1 MPQCG
6 TAPDVH
12 RPADAFSAGPL
23 TPRQEA
29 QVVAYRD
36 LLLEWNQRFNLT
48 AITDPDLVERRLF
61 ADAWR
66 MLPAIDA
73 VTYGQPARLI
83 DVGSGAG
90 FPGLALKIARP
101 ALDVTLL
108 EATAKKVTF
117 LRHVVETLGLEGVEA
132 IHDRAEEFGHDPG
145 RRERYDLA
153 TARAVASLPAL
164 IELCTPFLKIGG
176 HALFPK
182 SEQLDQELQEGK
194 KAAQML
200 GVRMLSADLV
210 PAIEGEQVTRLVIA
224 AKIRRTPPQYPRR
237 AGVPAREPLG
247 RVLP

>member
-1 MPQCG
+1 VDDLWGAQ
-6 TAPDVH
+6 
-12 RPADAFSAGPL
+12 PATYAAQPL
-23 TPRQEA
+23 TPAQKA
-29 QVVAYRD
+29 QVATYRD

-48 AITDPDLVERRLF
+48 AITDPALVERRLF

-66 MLPAIDA
+66 MLPALDPILA
-73 VTYGQPARLI
+73 GQSARLI
-83 DVGSGAG
+83 DVGTGAG

-101 ALDVTLL
+101 ELDVTLV
-108 EATAKKVTF
+108 EATGKKVSF
-117 LRHVVETLGLEGVEA
+117 LRHVIEALDLQGVEA
-132 IHDRAEEFGHDPG
+132 IHGRAEDIGHDPVY
-145 RRERYDLA
+145 REQFDLA

-164 IELCTPFLKIGG
+164 LELCTPLLKVGG

-182 SEQLDQELQEGK
+182 SEKLDQELQEGR

-200 GVRMLSADLV
+200 GVRIVSDDLV

-224 AKIRRTPPQYPRR
+224 AKMKRTPPHYPRC